1 MLSSQAFFAR
11 LAATA
16 ARALLFIYA
25 ITIAAQALPLK
36 VFAMDWQI
44 SMITVITN
52 SSILPLQSLVLAHL
66 AAYLD
71 PAEPRF
77 EVFCKNLRRW
87 ALPATLGFLLFIPL
101 QSYNFAKGILNYR
114 QNAAINERTITE
126 TFGNIRN
133 AVESAST
140 TADLQKRLADLNA
153 PGLSPADSIAP
164 LPAIRQTLLAEIQKA
179 EKKAKANIAQQE
191 PEQFWLFSKEM
202 VRSIL
207 AAFAFA
213 FAFAA
218 AAKRSAWPESLLVR
232 FIRYLGWWR
241 EFKSTALGQ
250 KVDNFKAKQKAQK
263 DLALTQRSLQDHAR
277 KEDQLKKREDN
288 ETRLREKH
296 IKAMRDKAMRDKAM
310 LDKQNRNKSDKN

>member
-36 VFAMDWQI
+36 VLAMDWQI
-44 SMITVITN
+44 SMISVITN
-52 SSILPLQSLVLAHL
+52 SSILPLQGLVLAHL

-71 PAEPRF
+71 PSEPRF
-77 EVFCKNLRRW
+77 EVFCQNLRRW
-87 ALPATLGFLLFIPL
+87 ALPATLGFLLIIPL
-101 QSYNFAKGILNYR
+101 QSYNFVKGIRNYR
-114 QNAAINERTITE
+114 QNAAKNEFTITQ
-126 TFGNIRN
+126 TFGDIRN

-153 PGLSPADSIAP
+153 PGLSPADRIAP
-164 LPAIRQTLLAEIQKA
+164 LPAIRPTLLAEIQKA
-179 EKKAKANIAQQE
+179 EKKAKANISQQD
-191 PEQFWLFSKEM
+191 PEQFWLFSKQM
-202 VRSIL
+202 VGSIL
-207 AAFAFA
+207 AAFVFA

-232 FIRYLGWWR
+232 FIRYLGWLR
-241 EFKSTALGQ
+241 EFKSTILGQ

-277 KEDQLKKREDN
+277 KEAQLKKQEDN
-288 ETRLREKH
+288 QTRLRDKQ
-296 IKAMRDKAMRDKAM
+296 IKTMRDKAMRDQAM
-310 LDKQNRNKSDKN
+310 RDKQNRNKIDKN

>member
-1 MLSSQAFFAR
+1 MFASQAFFAR

-52 SSILPLQSLVLAHL
+52 SSILPLQGLVLAHL

-71 PAEPRF
+71 PAEPRY
-77 EVFCKNLRRW
+77 EVFCQNLRRW

-101 QSYNFAKGILNYR
+101 QSYNLVKGIRNYR
-114 QNAAINERTITE
+114 QNAAKNERTITQ
-126 TFGNIRN
+126 TFGDIRN
-133 AVESAST
+133 AVERAST

-153 PGLSPADSIAP
+153 PGLSPADRTAP
-164 LPAIRQTLLAEIQKA
+164 LPAIRPTLLAEIQKA
-179 EKKAKANIAQQE
+179 EKKAKENIAQQD
-191 PEQFWLFSKEM
+191 PEQFWLFSKQM
-202 VRSIL
+202 VGSIL

-232 FIRYLGWWR
+232 FIRYLDWLR
-241 EFKSTALGQ
+241 KFKSTALGQ
-250 KVDNFKAKQKAQK
+250 KVDNFKAKEKAQK

-277 KEDQLKKREDN
+277 KEAQLKKQEDN
-288 ETRLREKH
+288 EARLREKH
-296 IKAMRDKAMRDKAM
+296 IKAMREKAVRDE
-310 LDKQNRNKSDKN
+310 QNRNKFDKK

>member
-1 MLSSQAFFAR
+1 MFASQAFFAR

-52 SSILPLQSLVLAHL
+52 SSILPLQGLVLAHL

-71 PAEPRF
+71 PAEPRY
-77 EVFCKNLRRW
+77 EVFCQNLRRW

-101 QSYNFAKGILNYR
+101 QSYNLVKGIRNYR
-114 QNAAINERTITE
+114 QNAAKNERTITQ
-126 TFGNIRN
+126 TFGDIRN
-133 AVESAST
+133 AVERAST

-153 PGLSPADSIAP
+153 PGLSPADRTAP
-164 LPAIRQTLLAEIQKA
+164 LPAIRPTLLAEIQKA
-179 EKKAKANIAQQE
+179 EKKAKANIAQQD
-191 PEQFWLFSKEM
+191 PEQFWLFSKQM
-202 VRSIL
+202 VGSIL

-232 FIRYLGWWR
+232 FIRYLDWLR
-241 EFKSTALGQ
+241 KFKSTALSQ
-250 KVDNFKAKQKAQK
+250 KVDNFKAKEKAQK

-277 KEDQLKKREDN
+277 KEAQLKKQEDN
-288 ETRLREKH
+288 EARLREKH
-296 IKAMRDKAMRDKAM
+296 IKAMREKAVRDE
-310 LDKQNRNKSDKN
+310 QNRNKFDKK

>member
-1 MLSSQAFFAR
+1 MFASQAFFAR

-52 SSILPLQSLVLAHL
+52 SSILPLQGLVLAHL

-71 PAEPRF
+71 PAERCY
-77 EVFCKNLRRW
+77 EVFCQNLRRW

-101 QSYNFAKGILNYR
+101 QSYNLVKGIRNYR
-114 QNAAINERTITE
+114 QNAAKNERTITQ
-126 TFGNIRN
+126 TFGDIRN
-133 AVESAST
+133 AVERAST

-153 PGLSPADSIAP
+153 PGLSPADRTAP
-164 LPAIRQTLLAEIQKA
+164 LPAIRPTLLAEIQKA
-179 EKKAKANIAQQE
+179 EKKAKANIAQQD
-191 PEQFWLFSKEM
+191 PEQFWLFSKQM
-202 VRSIL
+202 VGSIL

-232 FIRYLGWWR
+232 FIRYLDWLR
-241 EFKSTALGQ
+241 KFKSTALGQ
-250 KVDNFKAKQKAQK
+250 KVDNFKAKEKAQK

-277 KEDQLKKREDN
+277 KEAQLKKQRDN
-288 ETRLREKH
+288 EARLREKH
-296 IKAMRDKAMRDKAM
+296 IKTMREKAVRDE
-310 LDKQNRNKSDKN
+310 QNRNKFDKK

>member
-1 MLSSQAFFAR
+1 MFASQAFFAR

-52 SSILPLQSLVLAHL
+52 SSILPLQGLVLAHL

-71 PAEPRF
+71 PAEPRY
-77 EVFCKNLRRW
+77 EVFCQNLRRW

-101 QSYNFAKGILNYR
+101 QSYNLVKGIRNYR
-114 QNAAINERTITE
+114 QNAAKNERTITQ
-126 TFGNIRN
+126 TFGDIRN
-133 AVESAST
+133 AVERAST

-153 PGLSPADSIAP
+153 PGLSPADRTAP
-164 LPAIRQTLLAEIQKA
+164 LPAIRPTLLAEIQKA
-179 EKKAKANIAQQE
+179 EKKAKANIAQQD
-191 PEQFWLFSKEM
+191 PEQFWLFSKQM
-202 VRSIL
+202 VGSIL

-218 AAKRSAWPESLLVR
+218 AAKRSTWPESLLVR
-232 FIRYLGWWR
+232 FIRYLDWLR
-241 EFKSTALGQ
+241 KFKSTALGQ
-250 KVDNFKAKQKAQK
+250 KVDNFKAKEKAQK

-277 KEDQLKKREDN
+277 KEAQLKKQGDN
-288 ETRLREKH
+288 EARLREKH
-296 IKAMRDKAMRDKAM
+296 IKAMREKAVRDE
-310 LDKQNRNKSDKN
+310 QNRNKFDKK

>member
-36 VFAMDWQI
+36 VLAMDWQI
-44 SMITVITN
+44 SMISVITN
-52 SSILPLQSLVLAHL
+52 SSILPLQGLVLAHL

-71 PAEPRF
+71 PSEPRF
-77 EVFCKNLRRW
+77 EVFCQNLRRW
-87 ALPATLGFLLFIPL
+87 ALPATLGFLLIIPL
-101 QSYNFAKGILNYR
+101 QSYNFVKGIRNYR
-114 QNAAINERTITE
+114 QNAAKNELTITQ
-126 TFGNIRN
+126 TFGDIRN

-153 PGLSPADSIAP
+153 PGLSPADRIAP
-164 LPAIRQTLLAEIQKA
+164 LPAIRPTLLAEIQKA
-179 EKKAKANIAQQE
+179 EKKAKANISQQD
-191 PEQFWLFSKEM
+191 PEQFWLFSKQM
-202 VRSIL
+202 VGSIL
-207 AAFAFA
+207 AALVFA

-232 FIRYLGWWR
+232 FIRYLGWLR
-241 EFKSTALGQ
+241 EFKSTILGQ

-277 KEDQLKKREDN
+277 KEAQLKKQEDN
-288 ETRLREKH
+288 QTRLREKQ
-296 IKAMRDKAMRDKAM
+296 IKTMRDKAMRDQAM
-310 LDKQNRNKSDKN
+310 RDKQNRNKIDKN

>member
-1 MLSSQAFFAR
+1 MLSSQVFFAR
-11 LAATA
+11 MAATA

-44 SMITVITN
+44 SMINVITS
-52 SSILPLQSLVLAHL
+52 SSILPLQGLVLAHL

-77 EVFCKNLRRW
+77 EVFCQNLRRW
-87 ALPATLGFLLFIPL
+87 ALPATLGFLLIIPL
-101 QSYNFAKGILNYR
+101 QSYNFVKGIRNYR
-114 QNAAINERTITE
+114 QNAAKNERTITQ
-126 TFGNIRN
+126 TFGDIRN
-133 AVESAST
+133 AVERAST

-153 PGLSPADSIAP
+153 PGLSPADRTAP
-164 LPAIRQTLLAEIQKA
+164 LPAIRPTLLAEIQKA
-179 EKKAKANIAQQE
+179 EKKAKANISQQD
-191 PEQFWLFSKEM
+191 PEQFWLFSKQM
-202 VRSIL
+202 VGSIL

-232 FIRYLGWWR
+232 FIRYLGWLR

-277 KEDQLKKREDN
+277 KEDQLKKQEDN
-288 ETRLREKH
+288 EARLREKH
-296 IKAMRDKAMRDKAM
+296 IKAMRDKAMRDQAM
-310 LDKQNRNKSDKN
+310 RDKQNRNKIDKK

>member
-1 MLSSQAFFAR
+1 MFSSQAFFAR

-44 SMITVITN
+44 SMISVIIN
-52 SSILPLQSLVLAHL
+52 NSILPLQGLVFAHL

-71 PAEPRF
+71 PSEPRF
-77 EVFCKNLRRW
+77 EVFCQNLRRW
-87 ALPATLGFLLFIPL
+87 ALPVTLGFLLIIPL
-101 QSYNFAKGILNYR
+101 QSYNFVKGIRNYR
-114 QNAAINERTITE
+114 QNAAKNERTITQ
-126 TFGNIRN
+126 TFGDIRN
-133 AVESAST
+133 AVERAST

-153 PGLSPADSIAP
+153 PGLSPADRTAP
-164 LPAIRQTLLAEIQKA
+164 LPAIRPTLLAEIQKA
-179 EKKAKANIAQQE
+179 EKKAKANIAQQD
-191 PEQFWLFSKEM
+191 PEQFWLFSKQM
-202 VRSIL
+202 VGSIL

-232 FIRYLGWWR
+232 FIRYLGWLR
-241 EFKSTALGQ
+241 EFKSTVLGQ

-277 KEDQLKKREDN
+277 KQAQLKKQEDN
-288 ETRLREKH
+288 EARLREKQ
-296 IKAMRDKAMRDKAM
+296 IKAMRDQAMR
-310 LDKQNRNKSDKN
+310 DKQNRNKSDKN

>member
-44 SMITVITN
+44 SMISVITN
-52 SSILPLQSLVLAHL
+52 SSILPLQGLVLAHL

-71 PAEPRF
+71 PSEPRF
-77 EVFCKNLRRW
+77 EVFCQNLRRW
-87 ALPATLGFLLFIPL
+87 ALPATLGFLLIIPL
-101 QSYNFAKGILNYR
+101 QSYNFVKGIRNYR
-114 QNAAINERTITE
+114 QNAAKNEFTITQ
-126 TFGNIRN
+126 TFGDIRN

-153 PGLSPADSIAP
+153 PGLSPADRIAP
-164 LPAIRQTLLAEIQKA
+164 LPAIRPTLLAEIKKA
-179 EKKAKANIAQQE
+179 EKKAKANISQQD
-191 PEQFWLFSKEM
+191 PEQFWLFSKQM
-202 VRSIL
+202 VGSIL
-207 AAFAFA
+207 AALVFA

-232 FIRYLGWWR
+232 FIRYLGWLR
-241 EFKSTALGQ
+241 EFKSTILGQ

>member
-1 MLSSQAFFAR
+1 MFSSQAFFAR

-52 SSILPLQSLVLAHL
+52 SSILPLQGLVLAHL

-71 PAEPRF
+71 PSEPRF
-77 EVFCKNLRRW
+77 EVFCQNLRRW
-87 ALPATLGFLLFIPL
+87 ALPATLGFLLIIPL
-101 QSYNFAKGILNYR
+101 QSFNFVKGIRNYR
-114 QNAAINERTITE
+114 QNAAKNERTITQ
-126 TFGNIRN
+126 TFGDIRN

-164 LPAIRQTLLAEIQKA
+164 LPAIRPTLLAEIQKA
-179 EKKAKANIAQQE
+179 EKKAKANIAQQD
-191 PEQFWLFSKEM
+191 PEQFWLFSKQM
-202 VRSIL
+202 VGSIL

-232 FIRYLGWWR
+232 FIRYLGWLR

-250 KVDNFKAKQKAQK
+250 KVDNFNAKQKAQK
-263 DLALTQRSLQDHAR
+263 DLALVRRNLQDHAR
-277 KEDQLKKREDN
+277 KEAQLKKQDDN
-288 ETRLREKH
+288 EARLREKH
-296 IKAMRDKAMRDKAM
+296 IKAMRDKAMRDKQ
-310 LDKQNRNKSDKN
+310 DRNKFDKN

>member
-1 MLSSQAFFAR
+1 MFSSQAFFAR

-52 SSILPLQSLVLAHL
+52 SSILPLQGLVLAHL

-71 PAEPRF
+71 PSEPRF
-77 EVFCKNLRRW
+77 EVFCQNLRRW
-87 ALPATLGFLLFIPL
+87 ALPATLGFLLIIPL
-101 QSYNFAKGILNYR
+101 QSFNFVKGIRNYR
-114 QNAAINERTITE
+114 QNAAKNERTITQ
-126 TFGNIRN
+126 TFGDIRN
-133 AVESAST
+133 AVERAST

-153 PGLSPADSIAP
+153 PGLSPADRTAP
-164 LPAIRQTLLAEIQKA
+164 LPAIRPTLLAEIQKA
-179 EKKAKANIAQQE
+179 EKKAKANIAQQD
-191 PEQFWLFSKEM
+191 PEQFWLFSKQM
-202 VRSIL
+202 VGSIL

-218 AAKRSAWPESLLVR
+218 AAKRSTWPESLLVR
-232 FIRYLGWWR
+232 FIRYLDWLR
-241 EFKSTALGQ
+241 KFNSTALGQ
-250 KVDNFKAKQKAQK
+250 KVDNFKAKEKAQK

-277 KEDQLKKREDN
+277 KEAQLKKQGDN
-288 ETRLREKH
+288 EARLRVKH
-296 IKAMRDKAMRDKAM
+296 IKAMREKAVRDE
-310 LDKQNRNKSDKN
+310 QNRNKFDKK

>member
-1 MLSSQAFFAR
+1 MFASQAFFAR

-52 SSILPLQSLVLAHL
+52 SSILPLQGLVLAHL

-71 PAEPRF
+71 PAEPRY
-77 EVFCKNLRRW
+77 EVFCLNLRRW

-101 QSYNFAKGILNYR
+101 QSYNLVKGIRNYR
-114 QNAAINERTITE
+114 QNAAKNERTITQ
-126 TFGNIRN
+126 TFGDIRN
-133 AVESAST
+133 AVERAST

-153 PGLSPADSIAP
+153 PGLSPADRTAP
-164 LPAIRQTLLAEIQKA
+164 LPAIRPTLLAEIQKA
-179 EKKAKANIAQQE
+179 EKKAKANIAQQD
-191 PEQFWLFSKEM
+191 PEQLWLFSKQM
-202 VRSIL
+202 VGSIL

-232 FIRYLGWWR
+232 FIRYLDWLR
-241 EFKSTALGQ
+241 KFKSTALGQ
-250 KVDNFKAKQKAQK
+250 KVDNFKAKEKAQK

-277 KEDQLKKREDN
+277 KEAQLKKQGDN
-288 ETRLREKH
+288 EARLREKH
-296 IKAMRDKAMRDKAM
+296 IKAMREKAVRDE
-310 LDKQNRNKSDKN
+310 QNRNKFDKK

>member
-1 MLSSQAFFAR
+1 MFASQAFFAR

-52 SSILPLQSLVLAHL
+52 SSILPLQGLVLAHL

-71 PAEPRF
+71 PAEPRY
-77 EVFCKNLRRW
+77 EVFCQNLRRW

-101 QSYNFAKGILNYR
+101 QSYNLVKGIRNYR
-114 QNAAINERTITE
+114 QNAAKNERTITQ
-126 TFGNIRN
+126 TFGDIRN
-133 AVESAST
+133 AVERAST

-153 PGLSPADSIAP
+153 PGLSPADRTAP
-164 LPAIRQTLLAEIQKA
+164 LPAIRPTLLAEIQKA
-179 EKKAKANIAQQE
+179 EKKAKANIAQQD
-191 PEQFWLFSKEM
+191 PEQFWLFSKQM
-202 VRSIL
+202 VGSIL

-232 FIRYLGWWR
+232 FIRYLDWLR
-241 EFKSTALGQ
+241 KFKSTALGQ
-250 KVDNFKAKQKAQK
+250 KVDNFKAKEKAQK

-277 KEDQLKKREDN
+277 KEAQLKKQADN
-288 ETRLREKH
+288 EARLREKH
-296 IKAMRDKAMRDKAM
+296 IKAMREKAVRDE
-310 LDKQNRNKSDKN
+310 QNRNKFDKK

>member
-1 MLSSQAFFAR
+1 MFASQAFFAR

-52 SSILPLQSLVLAHL
+52 SSILPLQGLVLAHL

-71 PAEPRF
+71 PAEPRY
-77 EVFCKNLRRW
+77 EVFCQNLRRW

-101 QSYNFAKGILNYR
+101 QSYNLVKGIRNYR
-114 QNAAINERTITE
+114 QNAAKNERTITQ
-126 TFGNIRN
+126 TFGDIRN
-133 AVESAST
+133 AVERAST

-153 PGLSPADSIAP
+153 PGLSPADRTAP
-164 LPAIRQTLLAEIQKA
+164 LPAIRPTLLAEIQKA
-179 EKKAKANIAQQE
+179 EKKAKANIAQQD
-191 PEQFWLFSKEM
+191 PEQFWLFSKQM
-202 VRSIL
+202 VGSIL
-207 AAFAFA
+207 AAFALA

-232 FIRYLGWWR
+232 FIRYLDWLR
-241 EFKSTALGQ
+241 KFKSTALGQ
-250 KVDNFKAKQKAQK
+250 KVDNFKAKEKAQK

-277 KEDQLKKREDN
+277 KEAQLKKQGDN
-288 ETRLREKH
+288 EARLREKH
-296 IKAMRDKAMRDKAM
+296 IKAMREKAVRDE
-310 LDKQNRNKSDKN
+310 QNRNKFDKK

>member
-1 MLSSQAFFAR
+1 MFASQAFFAR

-52 SSILPLQSLVLAHL
+52 SSILPLQGLVLAHL

-71 PAEPRF
+71 PAEPRY
-77 EVFCKNLRRW
+77 EVFCQNLRRW

-101 QSYNFAKGILNYR
+101 QSYNLVKGIRNYR
-114 QNAAINERTITE
+114 QNAAKNERTITQ
-126 TFGNIRN
+126 TFGDIRN
-133 AVESAST
+133 AVERAST

-153 PGLSPADSIAP
+153 PGLSPADRTAP
-164 LPAIRQTLLAEIQKA
+164 LPAIRPTLLAEIQKA
-179 EKKAKANIAQQE
+179 EKKAKANIAQQD
-191 PEQFWLFSKEM
+191 PEQFWLFSKQM
-202 VRSIL
+202 VGSIL

-218 AAKRSAWPESLLVR
+218 AAKRSTWPESLLVR
-232 FIRYLGWWR
+232 FIRYLDWLR
-241 EFKSTALGQ
+241 KFKSTALGQ
-250 KVDNFKAKQKAQK
+250 KVDNFKAKEKAQK

-277 KEDQLKKREDN
+277 KEAQLKKQEDN
-288 ETRLREKH
+288 EARLREKH
-296 IKAMRDKAMRDKAM
+296 IKAMREKAVRDE
-310 LDKQNRNKSDKN
+310 QNRNKFDKK

>member
-36 VFAMDWQI
+36 VLAMDWQI
-44 SMITVITN
+44 SMISVITN
-52 SSILPLQSLVLAHL
+52 SSILPLQGLVLAHL

-71 PAEPRF
+71 PSEPRF
-77 EVFCKNLRRW
+77 EVFCQNLRRW
-87 ALPATLGFLLFIPL
+87 ALPATLGFLLIIPL
-101 QSYNFAKGILNYR
+101 QSYNFVKGIRNYR
-114 QNAAINERTITE
+114 QNAAKNELTITQ
-126 TFGNIRN
+126 TFGDIRN

-153 PGLSPADSIAP
+153 PGLSPADRIAP
-164 LPAIRQTLLAEIQKA
+164 LPAIRPTLLAEIQKA
-179 EKKAKANIAQQE
+179 EKKAKANISQQD
-191 PEQFWLFSKEM
+191 PEQFWLFSKQM
-202 VRSIL
+202 VGSIL
-207 AAFAFA
+207 AAFVFA

-232 FIRYLGWWR
+232 FIRYLGWLR
-241 EFKSTALGQ
+241 EFKSTILGQ

-277 KEDQLKKREDN
+277 KEAQLKKQEDN
-288 ETRLREKH
+288 QTRLREKQ
-296 IKAMRDKAMRDKAM
+296 IKTMRDKAMRDQAM
-310 LDKQNRNKSDKN
+310 RDKQNRNKIDKN

>member
-1 MLSSQAFFAR
+1 MFASQAFFAR

-52 SSILPLQSLVLAHL
+52 SSILPLQGLVLAHL

-71 PAEPRF
+71 PAEPRY
-77 EVFCKNLRRW
+77 EVFCLNLRRW

-101 QSYNFAKGILNYR
+101 QSYNLVKGIRNYR
-114 QNAAINERTITE
+114 QNAAKNERTITQ
-126 TFGNIRN
+126 TFGDIRN
-133 AVESAST
+133 AVERAST

-153 PGLSPADSIAP
+153 PGLSPADRTAP
-164 LPAIRQTLLAEIQKA
+164 LPAIRPTLLAEIQKA
-179 EKKAKANIAQQE
+179 EKKAKANIAQQD
-191 PEQFWLFSKEM
+191 PEQFWLFSKQM
-202 VRSIL
+202 VGSIL

-232 FIRYLGWWR
+232 FIRYLDWLR
-241 EFKSTALGQ
+241 KFKSTALGQ
-250 KVDNFKAKQKAQK
+250 KVDNFKAKEKAQK

-277 KEDQLKKREDN
+277 KEAQLKKQGDN
-288 ETRLREKH
+288 EARLREKH
-296 IKAMRDKAMRDKAM
+296 IKAMREKAVRDE
-310 LDKQNRNKSDKN
+310 QNRNKFDKK

>member
-1 MLSSQAFFAR
+1 MFASQAFFAR

-52 SSILPLQSLVLAHL
+52 SSILPLQGLVLAHL

-71 PAEPRF
+71 PAEPRY
-77 EVFCKNLRRW
+77 EVFCQNLRRW
-87 ALPATLGFLLFIPL
+87 ALPATLGFLLIIPL
-101 QSYNFAKGILNYR
+101 QSYNFVKGIRNYR
-114 QNAAINERTITE
+114 QNAAKNERTITQ
-126 TFGNIRN
+126 TFGDIRN
-133 AVESAST
+133 AVERAST

-153 PGLSPADSIAP
+153 PGLSPADRTAP
-164 LPAIRQTLLAEIQKA
+164 LPAIRPTLLAEIQKA
-179 EKKAKANIAQQE
+179 EKKAKANIAQQD
-191 PEQFWLFSKEM
+191 PEQFWLFSKQM
-202 VRSIL
+202 VGSIL

-218 AAKRSAWPESLLVR
+218 AAKRSTWPESLLVR
-232 FIRYLGWWR
+232 FIRYLDWLR
-241 EFKSTALGQ
+241 KFKSTAIGQ
-250 KVDNFKAKQKAQK
+250 KVDNFKAKEKAQK

-277 KEDQLKKREDN
+277 KEAQLKKQEDN
-288 ETRLREKH
+288 EARLREKH
-296 IKAMRDKAMRDKAM
+296 IKAMREKAVRDE
-310 LDKQNRNKSDKN
+310 QNRNKFDKK